1 MNSLVLI
8 LIILAIVAAIT
19 VTIILVLKNKKNGS
33 KSDVNALKKYY
44 TKMADS
50 CVNPSAFADCVIDAM
65 IHKFGYPVTNRML
78 RTMSLSPVAQK
89 FMNTLMNTCNCAGHG
104 SGNGSGNG
112 SKSDVNALKQ
122 YYTKMADSC
131 ANPGAYA
138 DCVIDAMIHKFGYP
152 VTNRMIRAGTLS
164 PVVQKFMDTLI
175 KTCNC
180 AGK

>member
-33 KSDVNALKKYY
+33 KSDVNALKK
-44 TKMADS
+44 
-50 CVNPSAFADCVIDAM
+50 
-65 IHKFGYPVTNRML
+65 
-78 RTMSLSPVAQK
+78 
-89 FMNTLMNTCNCAGHG
+89 
-104 SGNGSGNG
+104 
-112 SKSDVNALKQ
+112 